1 MPWIVQLSFI
11 IIAAPFILA
20 IFYSLISYAN
30 SNKTNSIEGI
40 ERTKVESDNSFL
52 ERIEIAEQKEQQRI
66 RDYEFLNNNTVK
78 TIEFEVVTI

>member
-66 RDYEFLNNNTVK
+66 
-78 TIEFEVVTI
+78 